1 MDNLYIIR
9 KFEQHDYVLSPDKAD
24 KLNRFYE
31 LLIEWNE
38 RVNLTAITEYE
49 EVVLKHFIDSA
60 LLLFMSDTETEYLTD
75 DEQTLY
81 DSIVDSRGVFDSTQ
95 PFPLCRL
102 QAYIESDDVKIL
114 DVGSGAGF
122 PGIVLGI
129 LIPGWDITL
138 LDSLNK
144 RVEFLDTVISELS
157 LTNIHTIHGRAEEL
171 ARDESHRLSYDIV
184 LSRAVAELPVLLE
197 LCTPFVSDDGLFISY
212 KGPKY
217 EEEMKSSEHA
227 FSQLHVRPQFVLGYD
242 VRESKRYL
250 VGFDHEDA
258 FPDKYPR
265 RAGMPAKRP
274 L

>member
-60 LLLFMSDTETEYLTD
+60 LLLFMSDAETEYLTD

-102 QAYIESDDVKIL
+102 QTYIESDDVKIL

-129 LIPGWDITL
+129 LMPGWDITL

-217 EEEMKSSEHA
+217 EEELESSEHA
-227 FSQLHVRPQFVLGYD
+227 FSELHVRPRFVMVFD
-242 VRESKRYL
+242 ERELKRYL
-250 VGFDHEDA
+250 IGFDHEDA

-265 RAGMPAKRP
+265 RAGMPTKRP

>member
-1 MDNLYIIR
+1 MDNLYLIR
-9 KFEQHDYVLSPDKAD
+9 MFEKFDYDLSPDKAD

-31 LLIEWNE
+31 LLIEWNKK
-38 RVNLTAITEYE
+38 VNLTAITEYE

-60 LLLFMSDTETEYLTD
+60 LLLFMSNAESEYLTD
-75 DEQTLY
+75 DEQIMF
-81 DSIVDSRGVFDSTQ
+81 DSIIDSGGVFDSSQ

-102 QAYIESDDVKIL
+102 QAYIESDDVKVL
-114 DVGSGAGF
+114 DVGTGAGF

-129 LIPGWDITL
+129 LMPGWDITL

-144 RVEFLDTVISELS
+144 RVEFLDTVIFELS
-157 LTNIHTIHGRAEEL
+157 LNNIHTVHGRAEDL

-197 LCTPFVSDDGLFISY
+197 LCTPFVSDEGLFISY

-217 EEEMKSSEHA
+217 EEELESCEHV
-227 FSQLHVRPQFVLGYD
+227 FTELHIRPRFVMYFD
-242 VRESKRYL
+242 EREPKRYL
-250 VGFDHEDA
+250 VGFDHEDV